1 MSATNTNT
9 STAAAEA
16 RERLRRRERSRE
28 KERTLRLLDKNWRAF
43 LDGTY
48 GIPER
53 MMGEGGV
60 RGDWS
65 VKDILAHVAAW
76 DREATRVALQ
86 IMRGDAPAWPAHA
99 QKFDDLNYEADRDLS
114 AVEARNRALSAHKA
128 LVEMLDGKAEV
139 RGEWIAAVTYDHYPE
154 HTVEISRWRE
164 AHGLIPTLSVR
175 SGDVGG
181 NPPSNRPSV
190 SSGHDNIPTPEGN
203 TPGRSPGA

>member
-1 MSATNTNT
+1 MSATSTNN
-9 STAAAEA
+9 ANVAAEA

-28 KERTLRLLDKNWRAF
+28 KERVLRALDKSWRAF
-43 LDGTY
+43 LDSTY

-76 DREATRVALQ
+76 DREATRVTLQ
-86 IMRGDAPAWPAHA
+86 IMRGDEPAWPAHE
-99 QKFDDLNYEADRDLS
+99 QKFDDLNYEADHHLS

-128 LVEMLDGKAEV
+128 LAEMLDGKAEV

-154 HTVEISRWRE
+154 HTAEIIRWRE
-164 AHGLIPTLSVR
+164 AQGLVPTTGVR

-181 NPPSNRPSV
+181 DPPPNHPST
-190 SSGHDNIPTPEGN
+190 SSAHDNIPTPEGN